1 MHKKIHVK
9 TKNKICA
16 AVLVFV
22 LAGSLTAGACA
33 VPNVYAKTEAEK
45 KRDAYKKK
53 LREKNSDIANIK
65 DSQSDVKD
73 SISVAAAKMKT
84 LLSKQEQ
91 LKSDIKDKQNEVE
104 QANKKLEEAKE
115 EEQKQYD
122 AMKLRIQYLY
132 ENSTDNSIWS
142 AILESN
148 GLSDMLNRIEY
159 ATDLY
164 KSDRELMTSY
174 QNAVKKVEDWTMQLA
189 DEMDSLLAL
198 QDKYQTQ
205 QGELKTLM
213 AKLEKQKDAYAQQLA
228 EAQKQAQD
236 YKKTISKQEAIIRAQ
251 EAAAARANANTYDGG
266 GTGAGARNRTD
277 GIGQQGFL
285 HLGHIA
291 VLVHHA
297 GPGGGAHQ
305 GPDGVEHVDHA
316 EGEDQGDGGEPAQL
330 HKAGEVELEQG
341 LGGHVSNRGHPA
353 GGGQGGEGGA
363 AQYGDVPDPVDH
375 GGDEHAQQHGG
386 AHALAGQDDDG
397 EQAHE
402 GGDHGE
408 HHLPVARLA
417 HAVLNDGGG
426 QGAEEVPHHVERRGE
441 AVALGIDAH
450 VGAQTDVHQHQAD
463 GGGDAVPH
471 AQRDRLNDLV
481 PDVQHGQDDEHD
493 ALDKDDAQGG
503 LKGLQIAHAGQGHK
517 VGHHHGKEAVQAHA
531 GGHGEGLVGQEG
543 HTEHAHGGREAGGHE
558 HGVPKLLPVGAET
571 GEQVGVQRDDVG
583 HGHKGGQTG
592 QDLGADVCAVL
603 LQVKQL
609 LHWDLLRFY

>member
-1 MHKKIHVK
+1 MHKKIHVE

-53 LREKNSDIANIK
+53 LKAKNSDIANIK

-73 SISVAAAKMKT
+73 SITAAAARMKT

-115 EEQKQYD
+115 EEQNQYD

-213 AKLEKQKDAYAQQLA
+213 AKLEQQKDAYAQQLA

-266 GTGAGARNRTD
+266 GTGASGGIASDSYLKDPDCNPSQTTDVSGADIVAFAQQFVGNPYVWGGNSLTNGVD
-277 GIGQQGFL
+277 CSGFVHQVYAHFGISTPRYSQAFKSVGQPVSYQN
-285 HLGHIA
+285 IQ
-291 VLVHHA
+291 A
-297 GPGGGAHQ
+297 GDVVVYP
-305 GPDGVEHVDHA
+305 
-316 EGEDQGDGGEPAQL
+316 
-330 HKAGEVELEQG
+330 
-341 LGGHVSNRGHPA
+341 GHVAIYIGNGNIVEAQSTRA
-353 GGGQGGEGGA
+353 GITNSR
-363 AQYGDVPDPVDH
+363 PVNCH
-375 GGDEHAQQHGG
+375 TITAIR
-386 AHALAGQDDDG
+386 
-397 EQAHE
+397 
-402 GGDHGE
+402 
-408 HHLPVARLA
+408 RL
-417 HAVLNDGGG
+417 V
-426 QGAEEVPHHVERRGE
+426 
-441 AVALGIDAH
+441 
-450 VGAQTDVHQHQAD
+450 
-463 GGGDAVPH
+463 
-471 AQRDRLNDLV
+471 
-481 PDVQHGQDDEHD
+481 
-493 ALDKDDAQGG
+493 
-503 LKGLQIAHAGQGHK
+503 
-517 VGHHHGKEAVQAHA
+517 
-531 GGHGEGLVGQEG
+531 
-543 HTEHAHGGREAGGHE
+543 
-558 HGVPKLLPVGAET
+558 
-571 GEQVGVQRDDVG
+571 
-583 HGHKGGQTG
+583 
-592 QDLGADVCAVL
+592 
-603 LQVKQL
+603 
-609 LHWDLLRFY
+609 

>member
-53 LREKNSDIANIK
+53 LKAKNSDIANIK

-73 SISVAAAKMKT
+73 SITAAAARMKT

-115 EEQKQYD
+115 EEQNQYD

-213 AKLEKQKDAYAQQLA
+213 AKLEQQKDAYAQQLA

-266 GTGAGARNRTD
+266 GTGASGGIASDSYLKDPDCNPSQTTDVSGADIVAYAQQFVGNPYVWGGNSLTNGVD
-277 GIGQQGFL
+277 CSGFVHQVYAHFGISTPRYSQAFKSVGQPVSYQN
-285 HLGHIA
+285 IQ
-291 VLVHHA
+291 A
-297 GPGGGAHQ
+297 GDVVVYP
-305 GPDGVEHVDHA
+305 
-316 EGEDQGDGGEPAQL
+316 
-330 HKAGEVELEQG
+330 
-341 LGGHVSNRGHPA
+341 GHVAIYIGNGNIVEAQSTRA
-353 GGGQGGEGGA
+353 GITNSR
-363 AQYGDVPDPVDH
+363 PVNCH
-375 GGDEHAQQHGG
+375 TITAIR
-386 AHALAGQDDDG
+386 
-397 EQAHE
+397 
-402 GGDHGE
+402 
-408 HHLPVARLA
+408 RL
-417 HAVLNDGGG
+417 V
-426 QGAEEVPHHVERRGE
+426 
-441 AVALGIDAH
+441 
-450 VGAQTDVHQHQAD
+450 
-463 GGGDAVPH
+463 
-471 AQRDRLNDLV
+471 
-481 PDVQHGQDDEHD
+481 
-493 ALDKDDAQGG
+493 
-503 LKGLQIAHAGQGHK
+503 
-517 VGHHHGKEAVQAHA
+517 
-531 GGHGEGLVGQEG
+531 
-543 HTEHAHGGREAGGHE
+543 
-558 HGVPKLLPVGAET
+558 
-571 GEQVGVQRDDVG
+571 
-583 HGHKGGQTG
+583 
-592 QDLGADVCAVL
+592 
-603 LQVKQL
+603 
-609 LHWDLLRFY
+609 

>member
-53 LREKNSDIANIK
+53 LREKNGDIANIK

-266 GTGAGARNRTD
+266 GTGASGGIASDSYLKDPDCNPSQTTDVSGADIVAFAQQFVGHPYVWGGNSLTNGVD
-277 GIGQQGFL
+277 CSGFVHQVYAHFGISTPRYSQAFKSVGQPVSYQN
-285 HLGHIA
+285 IQ
-291 VLVHHA
+291 A
-297 GPGGGAHQ
+297 GDVVVYP
-305 GPDGVEHVDHA
+305 
-316 EGEDQGDGGEPAQL
+316 
-330 HKAGEVELEQG
+330 
-341 LGGHVSNRGHPA
+341 GHVAIYIGNGNIVEAQSTRA
-353 GGGQGGEGGA
+353 GITNSR
-363 AQYGDVPDPVDH
+363 PVNCH
-375 GGDEHAQQHGG
+375 TITAIR
-386 AHALAGQDDDG
+386 
-397 EQAHE
+397 
-402 GGDHGE
+402 
-408 HHLPVARLA
+408 RL
-417 HAVLNDGGG
+417 V
-426 QGAEEVPHHVERRGE
+426 
-441 AVALGIDAH
+441 
-450 VGAQTDVHQHQAD
+450 
-463 GGGDAVPH
+463 
-471 AQRDRLNDLV
+471 
-481 PDVQHGQDDEHD
+481 
-493 ALDKDDAQGG
+493 
-503 LKGLQIAHAGQGHK
+503 
-517 VGHHHGKEAVQAHA
+517 
-531 GGHGEGLVGQEG
+531 
-543 HTEHAHGGREAGGHE
+543 
-558 HGVPKLLPVGAET
+558 
-571 GEQVGVQRDDVG
+571 
-583 HGHKGGQTG
+583 
-592 QDLGADVCAVL
+592 
-603 LQVKQL
+603 
-609 LHWDLLRFY
+609 

>member
-53 LREKNSDIANIK
+53 LKAKNSDIANIK

-73 SISVAAAKMKT
+73 SITAAAARMKT

-104 QANKKLEEAKE
+104 QANKKLEEAKK
-115 EEQKQYD
+115 EEQNQYD

-213 AKLEKQKDAYAQQLA
+213 AKLEQQKDAYAQQLA

-266 GTGAGARNRTD
+266 GTGASGGIASDSYLKDPDCNPSQTTDVSGADIVAFAQQFVGNPYVWGGNSLTNGVD
-277 GIGQQGFL
+277 CSGFVHQVYAHFGISTPRYSQAFKSVGQPVSYQN
-285 HLGHIA
+285 IQ
-291 VLVHHA
+291 A
-297 GPGGGAHQ
+297 GDVVVYP
-305 GPDGVEHVDHA
+305 
-316 EGEDQGDGGEPAQL
+316 
-330 HKAGEVELEQG
+330 
-341 LGGHVSNRGHPA
+341 GHVAIYIGNGNIVEAQSTRA
-353 GGGQGGEGGA
+353 GITNSR
-363 AQYGDVPDPVDH
+363 PVNCH
-375 GGDEHAQQHGG
+375 TITAIR
-386 AHALAGQDDDG
+386 
-397 EQAHE
+397 
-402 GGDHGE
+402 
-408 HHLPVARLA
+408 RL
-417 HAVLNDGGG
+417 V
-426 QGAEEVPHHVERRGE
+426 
-441 AVALGIDAH
+441 
-450 VGAQTDVHQHQAD
+450 
-463 GGGDAVPH
+463 
-471 AQRDRLNDLV
+471 
-481 PDVQHGQDDEHD
+481 
-493 ALDKDDAQGG
+493 
-503 LKGLQIAHAGQGHK
+503 
-517 VGHHHGKEAVQAHA
+517 
-531 GGHGEGLVGQEG
+531 
-543 HTEHAHGGREAGGHE
+543 
-558 HGVPKLLPVGAET
+558 
-571 GEQVGVQRDDVG
+571 
-583 HGHKGGQTG
+583 
-592 QDLGADVCAVL
+592 
-603 LQVKQL
+603 
-609 LHWDLLRFY
+609 

>member
-53 LREKNSDIANIK
+53 LKAKNSDIANIK

-73 SISVAAAKMKT
+73 SITAAAARMKT

-115 EEQKQYD
+115 EEQNQYD

-213 AKLEKQKDAYAQQLA
+213 AKLEQQKDAYAQQLA

-266 GTGAGARNRTD
+266 GTGASGGIASDSYLKDPDCNPSHTTDVSGADIVAFAQQFVGNPYVWGGNSLTNGVD
-277 GIGQQGFL
+277 CSGFVHQVYAHFGISTPRYSQAFKSVGQPVSYQN
-285 HLGHIA
+285 IQ
-291 VLVHHA
+291 A
-297 GPGGGAHQ
+297 GDVVVYP
-305 GPDGVEHVDHA
+305 
-316 EGEDQGDGGEPAQL
+316 
-330 HKAGEVELEQG
+330 
-341 LGGHVSNRGHPA
+341 GHVAIYIGNGNIVEAQSTRA
-353 GGGQGGEGGA
+353 GITNSR
-363 AQYGDVPDPVDH
+363 PVNCH
-375 GGDEHAQQHGG
+375 TITAIR
-386 AHALAGQDDDG
+386 
-397 EQAHE
+397 
-402 GGDHGE
+402 
-408 HHLPVARLA
+408 RL
-417 HAVLNDGGG
+417 V
-426 QGAEEVPHHVERRGE
+426 
-441 AVALGIDAH
+441 
-450 VGAQTDVHQHQAD
+450 
-463 GGGDAVPH
+463 
-471 AQRDRLNDLV
+471 
-481 PDVQHGQDDEHD
+481 
-493 ALDKDDAQGG
+493 
-503 LKGLQIAHAGQGHK
+503 
-517 VGHHHGKEAVQAHA
+517 
-531 GGHGEGLVGQEG
+531 
-543 HTEHAHGGREAGGHE
+543 
-558 HGVPKLLPVGAET
+558 
-571 GEQVGVQRDDVG
+571 
-583 HGHKGGQTG
+583 
-592 QDLGADVCAVL
+592 
-603 LQVKQL
+603 
-609 LHWDLLRFY
+609 

>member
-53 LREKNSDIANIK
+53 LKAKNSDIANIK

-73 SISVAAAKMKT
+73 SITAAAAKMKT

-115 EEQKQYD
+115 EEQNQYD

-236 YKKTISKQEAIIRAQ
+236 YKKTISKQEEIIRAQ

-266 GTGAGARNRTD
+266 GTGASGGIASDSYLKDPDCNPSQTTDVSGADIVAFAQQFVGNPYVWGGNSLTNGVD
-277 GIGQQGFL
+277 CSGFVHLVYAHFGIGTPRYSQAFKSVGQPVSYQN
-285 HLGHIA
+285 IQ
-291 VLVHHA
+291 A
-297 GPGGGAHQ
+297 GDVVVYP
-305 GPDGVEHVDHA
+305 
-316 EGEDQGDGGEPAQL
+316 
-330 HKAGEVELEQG
+330 
-341 LGGHVSNRGHPA
+341 GHVAIYIGNGNIVEAQSTRA
-353 GGGQGGEGGA
+353 GITNSR
-363 AQYGDVPDPVDH
+363 PVNCH
-375 GGDEHAQQHGG
+375 TITAIR
-386 AHALAGQDDDG
+386 
-397 EQAHE
+397 
-402 GGDHGE
+402 
-408 HHLPVARLA
+408 RL
-417 HAVLNDGGG
+417 V
-426 QGAEEVPHHVERRGE
+426 
-441 AVALGIDAH
+441 
-450 VGAQTDVHQHQAD
+450 
-463 GGGDAVPH
+463 
-471 AQRDRLNDLV
+471 
-481 PDVQHGQDDEHD
+481 
-493 ALDKDDAQGG
+493 
-503 LKGLQIAHAGQGHK
+503 
-517 VGHHHGKEAVQAHA
+517 
-531 GGHGEGLVGQEG
+531 
-543 HTEHAHGGREAGGHE
+543 
-558 HGVPKLLPVGAET
+558 
-571 GEQVGVQRDDVG
+571 
-583 HGHKGGQTG
+583 
-592 QDLGADVCAVL
+592 
-603 LQVKQL
+603 
-609 LHWDLLRFY
+609 

>member
-53 LREKNSDIANIK
+53 LKAKNSDIANIK

-73 SISVAAAKMKT
+73 SITAAAARMKT

-91 LKSDIKDKQNEVE
+91 LKSDIKDKQNQVE

-115 EEQKQYD
+115 EEQNQYD

-213 AKLEKQKDAYAQQLA
+213 AKLEQQKDAYAQQLA

-266 GTGAGARNRTD
+266 GTGASGGIASDSYLKDPDCNPSQTTDVSGADIVAFAQQFVGNPYVWGGNSLTNGVD
-277 GIGQQGFL
+277 CSGFVHQVYAHFGISTPRYSQAFKSVGQPVSYQN
-285 HLGHIA
+285 IQ
-291 VLVHHA
+291 A
-297 GPGGGAHQ
+297 GDVVVYP
-305 GPDGVEHVDHA
+305 
-316 EGEDQGDGGEPAQL
+316 
-330 HKAGEVELEQG
+330 
-341 LGGHVSNRGHPA
+341 GHVAIYIGNGNIVEAQSTRA
-353 GGGQGGEGGA
+353 GITNSR
-363 AQYGDVPDPVDH
+363 PVNCH
-375 GGDEHAQQHGG
+375 TITAIR
-386 AHALAGQDDDG
+386 
-397 EQAHE
+397 
-402 GGDHGE
+402 
-408 HHLPVARLA
+408 RL
-417 HAVLNDGGG
+417 V
-426 QGAEEVPHHVERRGE
+426 
-441 AVALGIDAH
+441 
-450 VGAQTDVHQHQAD
+450 
-463 GGGDAVPH
+463 
-471 AQRDRLNDLV
+471 
-481 PDVQHGQDDEHD
+481 
-493 ALDKDDAQGG
+493 
-503 LKGLQIAHAGQGHK
+503 
-517 VGHHHGKEAVQAHA
+517 
-531 GGHGEGLVGQEG
+531 
-543 HTEHAHGGREAGGHE
+543 
-558 HGVPKLLPVGAET
+558 
-571 GEQVGVQRDDVG
+571 
-583 HGHKGGQTG
+583 
-592 QDLGADVCAVL
+592 
-603 LQVKQL
+603 
-609 LHWDLLRFY
+609 

>member
-22 LAGSLTAGACA
+22 LAGSLTVGACA

-53 LREKNSDIANIK
+53 LKAKNSDIANIK

-73 SISVAAAKMKT
+73 SITAAAARMKT

-115 EEQKQYD
+115 EEQNQYD

-213 AKLEKQKDAYAQQLA
+213 AKLEQQKDAYAQQLA

-266 GTGAGARNRTD
+266 GTGASGGIASDSYLKDPDCNPSQTTDVSGADIVAFAQQFVGNPYVWGGNSLTNGVD
-277 GIGQQGFL
+277 CSGFVHQVYAHFGISTPRYSQAFKSVGQPVSYQN
-285 HLGHIA
+285 IQ
-291 VLVHHA
+291 A
-297 GPGGGAHQ
+297 GDVVVYP
-305 GPDGVEHVDHA
+305 
-316 EGEDQGDGGEPAQL
+316 
-330 HKAGEVELEQG
+330 
-341 LGGHVSNRGHPA
+341 GHVAIYIGNGNIVEAQSTRA
-353 GGGQGGEGGA
+353 GITNSR
-363 AQYGDVPDPVDH
+363 PVNCH
-375 GGDEHAQQHGG
+375 TITAIR
-386 AHALAGQDDDG
+386 
-397 EQAHE
+397 
-402 GGDHGE
+402 
-408 HHLPVARLA
+408 RL
-417 HAVLNDGGG
+417 V
-426 QGAEEVPHHVERRGE
+426 
-441 AVALGIDAH
+441 
-450 VGAQTDVHQHQAD
+450 
-463 GGGDAVPH
+463 
-471 AQRDRLNDLV
+471 
-481 PDVQHGQDDEHD
+481 
-493 ALDKDDAQGG
+493 
-503 LKGLQIAHAGQGHK
+503 
-517 VGHHHGKEAVQAHA
+517 
-531 GGHGEGLVGQEG
+531 
-543 HTEHAHGGREAGGHE
+543 
-558 HGVPKLLPVGAET
+558 
-571 GEQVGVQRDDVG
+571 
-583 HGHKGGQTG
+583 
-592 QDLGADVCAVL
+592 
-603 LQVKQL
+603 
-609 LHWDLLRFY
+609 

>member
-53 LREKNSDIANIK
+53 LKAKNSDIANIK

-73 SISVAAAKMKT
+73 SITAAAAKMKT

-115 EEQKQYD
+115 EEQNQYD

-174 QNAVKKVEDWTMQLA
+174 QKAVKKVEDWTMQLA

-266 GTGAGARNRTD
+266 GTGASGGIASDSYLKDPDCNPSQTTDVSGADIVAFAQQFVGNPYVWGGNSLTNGVD
-277 GIGQQGFL
+277 CSGFVHQVYAHFGISTPRYSQAFKSVGQPVSYQN
-285 HLGHIA
+285 IQ
-291 VLVHHA
+291 A
-297 GPGGGAHQ
+297 GDVVVYP
-305 GPDGVEHVDHA
+305 
-316 EGEDQGDGGEPAQL
+316 
-330 HKAGEVELEQG
+330 
-341 LGGHVSNRGHPA
+341 GHVAIYIGNGNIVEAQSTRA
-353 GGGQGGEGGA
+353 GITNSR
-363 AQYGDVPDPVDH
+363 PVNCH
-375 GGDEHAQQHGG
+375 TITAIR
-386 AHALAGQDDDG
+386 
-397 EQAHE
+397 
-402 GGDHGE
+402 
-408 HHLPVARLA
+408 RL
-417 HAVLNDGGG
+417 V
-426 QGAEEVPHHVERRGE
+426 
-441 AVALGIDAH
+441 
-450 VGAQTDVHQHQAD
+450 
-463 GGGDAVPH
+463 
-471 AQRDRLNDLV
+471 
-481 PDVQHGQDDEHD
+481 
-493 ALDKDDAQGG
+493 
-503 LKGLQIAHAGQGHK
+503 
-517 VGHHHGKEAVQAHA
+517 
-531 GGHGEGLVGQEG
+531 
-543 HTEHAHGGREAGGHE
+543 
-558 HGVPKLLPVGAET
+558 
-571 GEQVGVQRDDVG
+571 
-583 HGHKGGQTG
+583 
-592 QDLGADVCAVL
+592 
-603 LQVKQL
+603 
-609 LHWDLLRFY
+609 

>member
-16 AVLVFV
+16 ALLVFV

-53 LREKNSDIANIK
+53 LKAKNSDIANIK

-115 EEQKQYD
+115 EEQNQYD

-213 AKLEKQKDAYAQQLA
+213 AKLEQQKDAYAQQLA

-266 GTGAGARNRTD
+266 GTGASGGIASDSYLKDPDCNPSQTTDVSGADIVAFAQQFVGHPYVWGGNSLTNGVD
-277 GIGQQGFL
+277 CSGFVHQVYAHFGISTPRYSQAFKSVGQPVSYQN
-285 HLGHIA
+285 IQ
-291 VLVHHA
+291 A
-297 GPGGGAHQ
+297 GDVVVYP
-305 GPDGVEHVDHA
+305 
-316 EGEDQGDGGEPAQL
+316 
-330 HKAGEVELEQG
+330 
-341 LGGHVSNRGHPA
+341 GHVAIYIGNGNIVEAQSTRA
-353 GGGQGGEGGA
+353 GITNSR
-363 AQYGDVPDPVDH
+363 PVNCH
-375 GGDEHAQQHGG
+375 TITAIR
-386 AHALAGQDDDG
+386 
-397 EQAHE
+397 
-402 GGDHGE
+402 
-408 HHLPVARLA
+408 RL
-417 HAVLNDGGG
+417 V
-426 QGAEEVPHHVERRGE
+426 
-441 AVALGIDAH
+441 
-450 VGAQTDVHQHQAD
+450 
-463 GGGDAVPH
+463 
-471 AQRDRLNDLV
+471 
-481 PDVQHGQDDEHD
+481 
-493 ALDKDDAQGG
+493 
-503 LKGLQIAHAGQGHK
+503 
-517 VGHHHGKEAVQAHA
+517 
-531 GGHGEGLVGQEG
+531 
-543 HTEHAHGGREAGGHE
+543 
-558 HGVPKLLPVGAET
+558 
-571 GEQVGVQRDDVG
+571 
-583 HGHKGGQTG
+583 
-592 QDLGADVCAVL
+592 
-603 LQVKQL
+603 
-609 LHWDLLRFY
+609 

>member
-9 TKNKICA
+9 TKNRICA

-53 LREKNSDIANIK
+53 LKAKNSDIANIK

-73 SISVAAAKMKT
+73 SITAAAARMKT

-115 EEQKQYD
+115 EEQNQYD

-213 AKLEKQKDAYAQQLA
+213 AKLEQQKDAYAQQLA

-266 GTGAGARNRTD
+266 GTGASGGIASDSYLKDPDCNPSQTTDVSGADIVAFAQQFVGNPYVWGGNSLTTGVD
-277 GIGQQGFL
+277 CSGFVHQVYAHFGISTPRYSQAFKSVGQPVSYQN
-285 HLGHIA
+285 IQ
-291 VLVHHA
+291 A
-297 GPGGGAHQ
+297 GDVVVYP
-305 GPDGVEHVDHA
+305 
-316 EGEDQGDGGEPAQL
+316 
-330 HKAGEVELEQG
+330 
-341 LGGHVSNRGHPA
+341 GHVAIYIGNGNIVEAQSTRA
-353 GGGQGGEGGA
+353 GITNSR
-363 AQYGDVPDPVDH
+363 PVNCH
-375 GGDEHAQQHGG
+375 TITAIR
-386 AHALAGQDDDG
+386 
-397 EQAHE
+397 
-402 GGDHGE
+402 
-408 HHLPVARLA
+408 RL
-417 HAVLNDGGG
+417 V
-426 QGAEEVPHHVERRGE
+426 
-441 AVALGIDAH
+441 
-450 VGAQTDVHQHQAD
+450 
-463 GGGDAVPH
+463 
-471 AQRDRLNDLV
+471 
-481 PDVQHGQDDEHD
+481 
-493 ALDKDDAQGG
+493 
-503 LKGLQIAHAGQGHK
+503 
-517 VGHHHGKEAVQAHA
+517 
-531 GGHGEGLVGQEG
+531 
-543 HTEHAHGGREAGGHE
+543 
-558 HGVPKLLPVGAET
+558 
-571 GEQVGVQRDDVG
+571 
-583 HGHKGGQTG
+583 
-592 QDLGADVCAVL
+592 
-603 LQVKQL
+603 
-609 LHWDLLRFY
+609 

>member
-53 LREKNSDIANIK
+53 LKAKNSDIANIK

-73 SISVAAAKMKT
+73 SITAAAAKMKT

-115 EEQKQYD
+115 EEQNQYD

-213 AKLEKQKDAYAQQLA
+213 AKLEQQKDAYAQQLA

-266 GTGAGARNRTD
+266 GTGASGGIASDSYLKDPDCNPSQTTDVSGADIVAFAQQFVGNPYVWGGNSLTNGVD
-277 GIGQQGFL
+277 CSGFVHQVYAHFGISTHGIPRHLRVWDSRCLIRISRREMSWYIRDMWQFTLETEISWRRSQQ
-285 HLGHIA
+285 
-291 VLVHHA
+291 
-297 GPGGGAHQ
+297 
-305 GPDGVEHVDHA
+305 
-316 EGEDQGDGGEPAQL
+316 EPALQT
-330 HKAGEVELEQG
+330 
-341 LGGHVSNRGHPA
+341 
-353 GGGQGGEGGA
+353 
-363 AQYGDVPDPVDH
+363 
-375 GGDEHAQQHGG
+375 
-386 AHALAGQDDDG
+386 
-397 EQAHE
+397 
-402 GGDHGE
+402 
-408 HHLPVARLA
+408 
-417 HAVLNDGGG
+417 AV
-426 QGAEEVPHHVERRGE
+426 R
-441 AVALGIDAH
+441 
-450 VGAQTDVHQHQAD
+450 
-463 GGGDAVPH
+463 
-471 AQRDRLNDLV
+471 
-481 PDVQHGQDDEHD
+481 
-493 ALDKDDAQGG
+493 
-503 LKGLQIAHAGQGHK
+503 
-517 VGHHHGKEAVQAHA
+517 
-531 GGHGEGLVGQEG
+531 
-543 HTEHAHGGREAGGHE
+543 
-558 HGVPKLLPVGAET
+558 
-571 GEQVGVQRDDVG
+571 
-583 HGHKGGQTG
+583 
-592 QDLGADVCAVL
+592 
-603 LQVKQL
+603 
-609 LHWDLLRFY
+609 

>member
-53 LREKNSDIANIK
+53 LKAKNSDIANIK

-73 SISVAAAKMKT
+73 SITAAAARMKT

-115 EEQKQYD
+115 EEQNQYD

-213 AKLEKQKDAYAQQLA
+213 AKLEQQKDAYAQQLA

-236 YKKTISKQEAIIRAQ
+236 YKKTISKQEAIIGAQ

-266 GTGAGARNRTD
+266 GTGASGGIASDSYLKDPDCNPSQTTDVSGADIVAFAQQFVGNPYVWGGNSLTNGVD
-277 GIGQQGFL
+277 CSGFVHQVYAHFGISTPRYSQAFKSVGQPVSYQN
-285 HLGHIA
+285 IQ
-291 VLVHHA
+291 A
-297 GPGGGAHQ
+297 GDVVVYP
-305 GPDGVEHVDHA
+305 
-316 EGEDQGDGGEPAQL
+316 
-330 HKAGEVELEQG
+330 
-341 LGGHVSNRGHPA
+341 GHVAIYIGNGNIVEAQSTRA
-353 GGGQGGEGGA
+353 GITNSR
-363 AQYGDVPDPVDH
+363 PVNCH
-375 GGDEHAQQHGG
+375 TITAIR
-386 AHALAGQDDDG
+386 
-397 EQAHE
+397 
-402 GGDHGE
+402 
-408 HHLPVARLA
+408 RL
-417 HAVLNDGGG
+417 V
-426 QGAEEVPHHVERRGE
+426 
-441 AVALGIDAH
+441 
-450 VGAQTDVHQHQAD
+450 
-463 GGGDAVPH
+463 
-471 AQRDRLNDLV
+471 
-481 PDVQHGQDDEHD
+481 
-493 ALDKDDAQGG
+493 
-503 LKGLQIAHAGQGHK
+503 
-517 VGHHHGKEAVQAHA
+517 
-531 GGHGEGLVGQEG
+531 
-543 HTEHAHGGREAGGHE
+543 
-558 HGVPKLLPVGAET
+558 
-571 GEQVGVQRDDVG
+571 
-583 HGHKGGQTG
+583 
-592 QDLGADVCAVL
+592 
-603 LQVKQL
+603 
-609 LHWDLLRFY
+609 

>member
-53 LREKNSDIANIK
+53 LKAKNSDIANIK

-73 SISVAAAKMKT
+73 SITVAAAKMKT

-115 EEQKQYD
+115 EEQNQYD

-266 GTGAGARNRTD
+266 GTGASGGIASDSYLKDPDCNPSQTTDVSGADIVAFAQQFVGNPYVWGGNSLTNGVD
-277 GIGQQGFL
+277 CSGFVHQVYAHFGISTPRYSQAFKSVGQPVSYQN
-285 HLGHIA
+285 IQ
-291 VLVHHA
+291 A
-297 GPGGGAHQ
+297 GDVVVYP
-305 GPDGVEHVDHA
+305 
-316 EGEDQGDGGEPAQL
+316 
-330 HKAGEVELEQG
+330 
-341 LGGHVSNRGHPA
+341 GHVAIYIGNGNIVEAQSTRA
-353 GGGQGGEGGA
+353 GITNSR
-363 AQYGDVPDPVDH
+363 PVNCH
-375 GGDEHAQQHGG
+375 TITAIR
-386 AHALAGQDDDG
+386 
-397 EQAHE
+397 
-402 GGDHGE
+402 
-408 HHLPVARLA
+408 RL
-417 HAVLNDGGG
+417 V
-426 QGAEEVPHHVERRGE
+426 
-441 AVALGIDAH
+441 
-450 VGAQTDVHQHQAD
+450 
-463 GGGDAVPH
+463 
-471 AQRDRLNDLV
+471 
-481 PDVQHGQDDEHD
+481 
-493 ALDKDDAQGG
+493 
-503 LKGLQIAHAGQGHK
+503 
-517 VGHHHGKEAVQAHA
+517 
-531 GGHGEGLVGQEG
+531 
-543 HTEHAHGGREAGGHE
+543 
-558 HGVPKLLPVGAET
+558 
-571 GEQVGVQRDDVG
+571 
-583 HGHKGGQTG
+583 
-592 QDLGADVCAVL
+592 
-603 LQVKQL
+603 
-609 LHWDLLRFY
+609 

>member
-53 LREKNSDIANIK
+53 LKAKNSDIANIK

-73 SISVAAAKMKT
+73 SITAAAAKMKT

-115 EEQKQYD
+115 EEQNQYD

-213 AKLEKQKDAYAQQLA
+213 AKLEQQKDAYAQQLA

-236 YKKTISKQEAIIRAQ
+236 YKKTISNQEAIIRAQ

-266 GTGAGARNRTD
+266 GTGASGGIASDSYLKDPDCNPSQTTDVSGADIVAFAQQFVGNPYVWGGNSLTNGVD
-277 GIGQQGFL
+277 CSGFVHQVYAHFGISTPRYSQAFKSVGQPVSYQN
-285 HLGHIA
+285 IQ
-291 VLVHHA
+291 A
-297 GPGGGAHQ
+297 GDVVVYP
-305 GPDGVEHVDHA
+305 
-316 EGEDQGDGGEPAQL
+316 
-330 HKAGEVELEQG
+330 
-341 LGGHVSNRGHPA
+341 GHVAIYIGNGNIVEAQSTRA
-353 GGGQGGEGGA
+353 GITNSR
-363 AQYGDVPDPVDH
+363 PVNCH
-375 GGDEHAQQHGG
+375 TITAIR
-386 AHALAGQDDDG
+386 
-397 EQAHE
+397 
-402 GGDHGE
+402 
-408 HHLPVARLA
+408 RL
-417 HAVLNDGGG
+417 V
-426 QGAEEVPHHVERRGE
+426 
-441 AVALGIDAH
+441 
-450 VGAQTDVHQHQAD
+450 
-463 GGGDAVPH
+463 
-471 AQRDRLNDLV
+471 
-481 PDVQHGQDDEHD
+481 
-493 ALDKDDAQGG
+493 
-503 LKGLQIAHAGQGHK
+503 
-517 VGHHHGKEAVQAHA
+517 
-531 GGHGEGLVGQEG
+531 
-543 HTEHAHGGREAGGHE
+543 
-558 HGVPKLLPVGAET
+558 
-571 GEQVGVQRDDVG
+571 
-583 HGHKGGQTG
+583 
-592 QDLGADVCAVL
+592 
-603 LQVKQL
+603 
-609 LHWDLLRFY
+609 

>member
-53 LREKNSDIANIK
+53 LKAKNSDIANIK

-73 SISVAAAKMKT
+73 SITVAAARMKT

-115 EEQKQYD
+115 EEQNQYD

-213 AKLEKQKDAYAQQLA
+213 AKLEQQKDAYAQQLA

-266 GTGAGARNRTD
+266 GTGASGGIASDSYLKDPDCNPSQTTDVSGADIVAFAQQFVGNPYVWGGNSLTNGVD
-277 GIGQQGFL
+277 CSGFVHQVYAHFGISTPRYSQAFKSVGQPVSYQN
-285 HLGHIA
+285 IQ
-291 VLVHHA
+291 A
-297 GPGGGAHQ
+297 GDVVVYP
-305 GPDGVEHVDHA
+305 
-316 EGEDQGDGGEPAQL
+316 
-330 HKAGEVELEQG
+330 
-341 LGGHVSNRGHPA
+341 GHVAIYIGNGNIVEAQSTRA
-353 GGGQGGEGGA
+353 GITNSR
-363 AQYGDVPDPVDH
+363 PVNCH
-375 GGDEHAQQHGG
+375 TITAIR
-386 AHALAGQDDDG
+386 
-397 EQAHE
+397 
-402 GGDHGE
+402 
-408 HHLPVARLA
+408 RL
-417 HAVLNDGGG
+417 V
-426 QGAEEVPHHVERRGE
+426 
-441 AVALGIDAH
+441 
-450 VGAQTDVHQHQAD
+450 
-463 GGGDAVPH
+463 
-471 AQRDRLNDLV
+471 
-481 PDVQHGQDDEHD
+481 
-493 ALDKDDAQGG
+493 
-503 LKGLQIAHAGQGHK
+503 
-517 VGHHHGKEAVQAHA
+517 
-531 GGHGEGLVGQEG
+531 
-543 HTEHAHGGREAGGHE
+543 
-558 HGVPKLLPVGAET
+558 
-571 GEQVGVQRDDVG
+571 
-583 HGHKGGQTG
+583 
-592 QDLGADVCAVL
+592 
-603 LQVKQL
+603 
-609 LHWDLLRFY
+609 

>member
-1 MHKKIHVK
+1 M
-9 TKNKICA
+9 
-16 AVLVFV
+16 FV

-53 LREKNSDIANIK
+53 LKAKNSDIANIK

-73 SISVAAAKMKT
+73 SITAAAARMKT

-115 EEQKQYD
+115 EEQNQYD

-266 GTGAGARNRTD
+266 GTGASGGIASDSYLKDPDCNPSQTTDVSGADIVAFAQQFVGNPYVWGGNSLTNGVD
-277 GIGQQGFL
+277 CSGFVHQVYAHFGISTPRYSQAFKSVGQPVSYQN
-285 HLGHIA
+285 IQ
-291 VLVHHA
+291 A
-297 GPGGGAHQ
+297 GDVVVYP
-305 GPDGVEHVDHA
+305 
-316 EGEDQGDGGEPAQL
+316 
-330 HKAGEVELEQG
+330 
-341 LGGHVSNRGHPA
+341 GHVAIYIGNGNIVEAQSTRA
-353 GGGQGGEGGA
+353 GITNSR
-363 AQYGDVPDPVDH
+363 PVNCH
-375 GGDEHAQQHGG
+375 TITAIR
-386 AHALAGQDDDG
+386 
-397 EQAHE
+397 
-402 GGDHGE
+402 
-408 HHLPVARLA
+408 RL
-417 HAVLNDGGG
+417 V
-426 QGAEEVPHHVERRGE
+426 
-441 AVALGIDAH
+441 
-450 VGAQTDVHQHQAD
+450 
-463 GGGDAVPH
+463 
-471 AQRDRLNDLV
+471 
-481 PDVQHGQDDEHD
+481 
-493 ALDKDDAQGG
+493 
-503 LKGLQIAHAGQGHK
+503 
-517 VGHHHGKEAVQAHA
+517 
-531 GGHGEGLVGQEG
+531 
-543 HTEHAHGGREAGGHE
+543 
-558 HGVPKLLPVGAET
+558 
-571 GEQVGVQRDDVG
+571 
-583 HGHKGGQTG
+583 
-592 QDLGADVCAVL
+592 
-603 LQVKQL
+603 
-609 LHWDLLRFY
+609 

>member
-53 LREKNSDIANIK
+53 LKAKNSDIANIK

-73 SISVAAAKMKT
+73 SITAAAAKMKT

-115 EEQKQYD
+115 EEQNQYD

-213 AKLEKQKDAYAQQLA
+213 AKLEQQKDAYAQQLA

-266 GTGAGARNRTD
+266 GTGASGGIASDSYLKDPDCNPSQTTDVSGADIVAYAQQFVGNPYVWGGNSLTNGVD
-277 GIGQQGFL
+277 CSGFVHLVYAHFGISTPRYSQAFKSVGQPVSYQN
-285 HLGHIA
+285 IQ
-291 VLVHHA
+291 A
-297 GPGGGAHQ
+297 GDVVVYP
-305 GPDGVEHVDHA
+305 
-316 EGEDQGDGGEPAQL
+316 
-330 HKAGEVELEQG
+330 
-341 LGGHVSNRGHPA
+341 GHVAIYIGNGNIVEAQSTRA
-353 GGGQGGEGGA
+353 GITNSR
-363 AQYGDVPDPVDH
+363 PVNCH
-375 GGDEHAQQHGG
+375 TITAIR
-386 AHALAGQDDDG
+386 
-397 EQAHE
+397 
-402 GGDHGE
+402 
-408 HHLPVARLA
+408 RL
-417 HAVLNDGGG
+417 V
-426 QGAEEVPHHVERRGE
+426 
-441 AVALGIDAH
+441 
-450 VGAQTDVHQHQAD
+450 
-463 GGGDAVPH
+463 
-471 AQRDRLNDLV
+471 
-481 PDVQHGQDDEHD
+481 
-493 ALDKDDAQGG
+493 
-503 LKGLQIAHAGQGHK
+503 
-517 VGHHHGKEAVQAHA
+517 
-531 GGHGEGLVGQEG
+531 
-543 HTEHAHGGREAGGHE
+543 
-558 HGVPKLLPVGAET
+558 
-571 GEQVGVQRDDVG
+571 
-583 HGHKGGQTG
+583 
-592 QDLGADVCAVL
+592 
-603 LQVKQL
+603 
-609 LHWDLLRFY
+609 

>member
-53 LREKNSDIANIK
+53 LKAKNSDIANIK

-73 SISVAAAKMKT
+73 SITAAAARMKT
-84 LLSKQEQ
+84 LLSKQDQ

-115 EEQKQYD
+115 EEQNQYD

-213 AKLEKQKDAYAQQLA
+213 AKLEQQKDAYAQQLA

-266 GTGAGARNRTD
+266 GTGASGGIASDSYLKDPDCNPSQTTDVSGADIVAFAQQFVGNPYVWGGNSLTNGVD
-277 GIGQQGFL
+277 CSGFVHQVYAHFGISTPRYSQAFKSVGQPVSYQN
-285 HLGHIA
+285 IQ
-291 VLVHHA
+291 A
-297 GPGGGAHQ
+297 GDVVVYP
-305 GPDGVEHVDHA
+305 
-316 EGEDQGDGGEPAQL
+316 
-330 HKAGEVELEQG
+330 
-341 LGGHVSNRGHPA
+341 GHVAIYIGNGNIVEAQSTRA
-353 GGGQGGEGGA
+353 GITNSR
-363 AQYGDVPDPVDH
+363 PVNCH
-375 GGDEHAQQHGG
+375 TITAIR
-386 AHALAGQDDDG
+386 
-397 EQAHE
+397 
-402 GGDHGE
+402 
-408 HHLPVARLA
+408 RL
-417 HAVLNDGGG
+417 V
-426 QGAEEVPHHVERRGE
+426 
-441 AVALGIDAH
+441 
-450 VGAQTDVHQHQAD
+450 
-463 GGGDAVPH
+463 
-471 AQRDRLNDLV
+471 
-481 PDVQHGQDDEHD
+481 
-493 ALDKDDAQGG
+493 
-503 LKGLQIAHAGQGHK
+503 
-517 VGHHHGKEAVQAHA
+517 
-531 GGHGEGLVGQEG
+531 
-543 HTEHAHGGREAGGHE
+543 
-558 HGVPKLLPVGAET
+558 
-571 GEQVGVQRDDVG
+571 
-583 HGHKGGQTG
+583 
-592 QDLGADVCAVL
+592 
-603 LQVKQL
+603 
-609 LHWDLLRFY
+609 

>member
-9 TKNKICA
+9 TKNRICA

-53 LREKNSDIANIK
+53 LKAKNSDIANIK

-115 EEQKQYD
+115 EEQNQYD

-213 AKLEKQKDAYAQQLA
+213 AKLEQQKDAYAQQLA

-266 GTGAGARNRTD
+266 GTGASGGIASDSYLKDPDCNPSQTTDVSGADIVAFAQQFVGNPYVWGGNSLTNGVD
-277 GIGQQGFL
+277 CSGFVHQVYAHFGISTPRYSQAFKSVGQPVSYQN
-285 HLGHIA
+285 IQ
-291 VLVHHA
+291 A
-297 GPGGGAHQ
+297 GDVVVYP
-305 GPDGVEHVDHA
+305 
-316 EGEDQGDGGEPAQL
+316 
-330 HKAGEVELEQG
+330 
-341 LGGHVSNRGHPA
+341 GHVAIYIGNGNIVEAQSTRA
-353 GGGQGGEGGA
+353 GITNSR
-363 AQYGDVPDPVDH
+363 PVNCH
-375 GGDEHAQQHGG
+375 TITAIR
-386 AHALAGQDDDG
+386 
-397 EQAHE
+397 
-402 GGDHGE
+402 
-408 HHLPVARLA
+408 RL
-417 HAVLNDGGG
+417 V
-426 QGAEEVPHHVERRGE
+426 
-441 AVALGIDAH
+441 
-450 VGAQTDVHQHQAD
+450 
-463 GGGDAVPH
+463 
-471 AQRDRLNDLV
+471 
-481 PDVQHGQDDEHD
+481 
-493 ALDKDDAQGG
+493 
-503 LKGLQIAHAGQGHK
+503 
-517 VGHHHGKEAVQAHA
+517 
-531 GGHGEGLVGQEG
+531 
-543 HTEHAHGGREAGGHE
+543 
-558 HGVPKLLPVGAET
+558 
-571 GEQVGVQRDDVG
+571 
-583 HGHKGGQTG
+583 
-592 QDLGADVCAVL
+592 
-603 LQVKQL
+603 
-609 LHWDLLRFY
+609 

>member
-53 LREKNSDIANIK
+53 LKAKNSDIANIK

-73 SISVAAAKMKT
+73 SITAAAARMKT
-84 LLSKQEQ
+84 HPAKQEQ
-91 LKSDIKDKQNEVE
+91 LKADIKDKQNEVE

-115 EEQKQYD
+115 EEQNQYD

-213 AKLEKQKDAYAQQLA
+213 AKLEQQKDAYAQQLA

-266 GTGAGARNRTD
+266 GTGASGGIASDSYLKDPDCNPSQTTDVSGADIVAFAQQFVGNPYVWGGNSLTNGVD
-277 GIGQQGFL
+277 CSGFVHQVYAHFGISTPRYSQAFKSVGQPVSYQN
-285 HLGHIA
+285 IQ
-291 VLVHHA
+291 A
-297 GPGGGAHQ
+297 GDVVVYP
-305 GPDGVEHVDHA
+305 
-316 EGEDQGDGGEPAQL
+316 
-330 HKAGEVELEQG
+330 
-341 LGGHVSNRGHPA
+341 GHVAIYIGNGNIVEAQSTRA
-353 GGGQGGEGGA
+353 GITNSR
-363 AQYGDVPDPVDH
+363 PVNCH
-375 GGDEHAQQHGG
+375 TITAIR
-386 AHALAGQDDDG
+386 
-397 EQAHE
+397 
-402 GGDHGE
+402 
-408 HHLPVARLA
+408 RL
-417 HAVLNDGGG
+417 V
-426 QGAEEVPHHVERRGE
+426 
-441 AVALGIDAH
+441 
-450 VGAQTDVHQHQAD
+450 
-463 GGGDAVPH
+463 
-471 AQRDRLNDLV
+471 
-481 PDVQHGQDDEHD
+481 
-493 ALDKDDAQGG
+493 
-503 LKGLQIAHAGQGHK
+503 
-517 VGHHHGKEAVQAHA
+517 
-531 GGHGEGLVGQEG
+531 
-543 HTEHAHGGREAGGHE
+543 
-558 HGVPKLLPVGAET
+558 
-571 GEQVGVQRDDVG
+571 
-583 HGHKGGQTG
+583 
-592 QDLGADVCAVL
+592 
-603 LQVKQL
+603 
-609 LHWDLLRFY
+609 

>member
-53 LREKNSDIANIK
+53 LKAKNSDIANIK

-73 SISVAAAKMKT
+73 SITAAAARMKT

-115 EEQKQYD
+115 EEQNQYD

-213 AKLEKQKDAYAQQLA
+213 AKLEQQKDAYAQQLA

-266 GTGAGARNRTD
+266 GTGASGGIASDSYLKDPDCNPSQTTDVSGADIVAFAQQFVGNPYVWGGNSLTNGVD
-277 GIGQQGFL
+277 CSGFVHQVYAHFGISPPRYSQAFKSVGQPVSYQN
-285 HLGHIA
+285 IQ
-291 VLVHHA
+291 A
-297 GPGGGAHQ
+297 GDVVVYP
-305 GPDGVEHVDHA
+305 
-316 EGEDQGDGGEPAQL
+316 
-330 HKAGEVELEQG
+330 
-341 LGGHVSNRGHPA
+341 GHVAIYIGNGNIVEAQSTRA
-353 GGGQGGEGGA
+353 GITNSR
-363 AQYGDVPDPVDH
+363 PVNCH
-375 GGDEHAQQHGG
+375 TITAIR
-386 AHALAGQDDDG
+386 
-397 EQAHE
+397 
-402 GGDHGE
+402 
-408 HHLPVARLA
+408 RL
-417 HAVLNDGGG
+417 V
-426 QGAEEVPHHVERRGE
+426 
-441 AVALGIDAH
+441 
-450 VGAQTDVHQHQAD
+450 
-463 GGGDAVPH
+463 
-471 AQRDRLNDLV
+471 
-481 PDVQHGQDDEHD
+481 
-493 ALDKDDAQGG
+493 
-503 LKGLQIAHAGQGHK
+503 
-517 VGHHHGKEAVQAHA
+517 
-531 GGHGEGLVGQEG
+531 
-543 HTEHAHGGREAGGHE
+543 
-558 HGVPKLLPVGAET
+558 
-571 GEQVGVQRDDVG
+571 
-583 HGHKGGQTG
+583 
-592 QDLGADVCAVL
+592 
-603 LQVKQL
+603 
-609 LHWDLLRFY
+609 

>member
-53 LREKNSDIANIK
+53 LKAKNSDIANIK

-73 SISVAAAKMKT
+73 SITAAAARMKT

-115 EEQKQYD
+115 EEQNQYD

-213 AKLEKQKDAYAQQLA
+213 AKLEQRKDAYAQQLA

-266 GTGAGARNRTD
+266 GTGASGGIASDSYLKDPDCNPSQTTDVSGADIVAFAQQFVGHPYVWGGNSLTNGVD
-277 GIGQQGFL
+277 CSGFVHQVYAHFGISTPRYSQAFKSVGQPVSYQN
-285 HLGHIA
+285 IQ
-291 VLVHHA
+291 A
-297 GPGGGAHQ
+297 GDVVVYP
-305 GPDGVEHVDHA
+305 
-316 EGEDQGDGGEPAQL
+316 
-330 HKAGEVELEQG
+330 
-341 LGGHVSNRGHPA
+341 GHVAIYIGNGNIVEAQSTRA
-353 GGGQGGEGGA
+353 GITNSR
-363 AQYGDVPDPVDH
+363 PVNCH
-375 GGDEHAQQHGG
+375 TITAIR
-386 AHALAGQDDDG
+386 
-397 EQAHE
+397 
-402 GGDHGE
+402 
-408 HHLPVARLA
+408 RL
-417 HAVLNDGGG
+417 V
-426 QGAEEVPHHVERRGE
+426 
-441 AVALGIDAH
+441 
-450 VGAQTDVHQHQAD
+450 
-463 GGGDAVPH
+463 
-471 AQRDRLNDLV
+471 
-481 PDVQHGQDDEHD
+481 
-493 ALDKDDAQGG
+493 
-503 LKGLQIAHAGQGHK
+503 
-517 VGHHHGKEAVQAHA
+517 
-531 GGHGEGLVGQEG
+531 
-543 HTEHAHGGREAGGHE
+543 
-558 HGVPKLLPVGAET
+558 
-571 GEQVGVQRDDVG
+571 
-583 HGHKGGQTG
+583 
-592 QDLGADVCAVL
+592 
-603 LQVKQL
+603 
-609 LHWDLLRFY
+609 

>member
-91 LKSDIKDKQNEVE
+91 LKSDIKEKQNEVE

-266 GTGAGARNRTD
+266 GTGASGGIASDSYLKDPDCNPSQTTNVGGADIVAYAQQFVGNPYVWGGTD
-277 GIGQQGFL
+277 PVHGADCSGFAQHVYAQFGIGL
-285 HLGHIA
+285 
-291 VLVHHA
+291 
-297 GPGGGAHQ
+297 PRT
-305 GPDGVEHVDHA
+305 
-316 EGEDQGDGGEPAQL
+316 
-330 HKAGEVELEQG
+330 
-341 LGGHVSNRGHPA
+341 S
-353 GGGQGGEGGA
+353 A
-363 AQYGDVPDPVDH
+363 AQSQYGMKIPVSEAAP
-375 GGDEHAQQHGG
+375 GDLIFYAKN
-386 AHALAGQDDDG
+386 GQ
-397 EQAHE
+397 
-402 GGDHGE
+402 
-408 HHLPVARLA
+408 VY
-417 HAVLNDGGG
+417 
-426 QGAEEVPHHVERRGE
+426 HVVIYIGNGRTVE
-441 AVALGIDAH
+441 AASTRSGICS
-450 VGAQTDVHQHQAD
+450 
-463 GGGDAVPH
+463 
-471 AQRDRLNDLV
+471 
-481 PDVQHGQDDEHD
+481 
-493 ALDKDDAQGG
+493 
-503 LKGLQIAHAGQGHK
+503 
-517 VGHHHGKEAVQAHA
+517 
-531 GGHGEGLVGQEG
+531 
-543 HTEHAHGGREAGGHE
+543 
-558 HGVPKLLPVGAET
+558 HGVNYANAVWATRLLS
-571 GEQVGVQRDDVG
+571 
-583 HGHKGGQTG
+583 
-592 QDLGADVCAVL
+592 
-603 LQVKQL
+603 
-609 LHWDLLRFY
+609 

>member
-53 LREKNSDIANIK
+53 LREKNGDIANIK

-73 SISVAAAKMKT
+73 SISVAATKMKT

-213 AKLEKQKDAYAQQLA
+213 AKLEQQKDAYAQQLA

-266 GTGAGARNRTD
+266 GTGASGGIASDSYLKDPDCNPSQTTDVSGADIVAFAQQFVGNPYVWGGNSLTNGVD
-277 GIGQQGFL
+277 CSGFVHQVYAHFGISTPRYSQAFKSVGQPVSYQN
-285 HLGHIA
+285 IQ
-291 VLVHHA
+291 A
-297 GPGGGAHQ
+297 GDVVVYP
-305 GPDGVEHVDHA
+305 
-316 EGEDQGDGGEPAQL
+316 
-330 HKAGEVELEQG
+330 
-341 LGGHVSNRGHPA
+341 GHVAIYIGNGNIVEAQSTRA
-353 GGGQGGEGGA
+353 GITNSR
-363 AQYGDVPDPVDH
+363 PVNCH
-375 GGDEHAQQHGG
+375 TITAIR
-386 AHALAGQDDDG
+386 
-397 EQAHE
+397 
-402 GGDHGE
+402 
-408 HHLPVARLA
+408 RL
-417 HAVLNDGGG
+417 V
-426 QGAEEVPHHVERRGE
+426 
-441 AVALGIDAH
+441 
-450 VGAQTDVHQHQAD
+450 
-463 GGGDAVPH
+463 
-471 AQRDRLNDLV
+471 
-481 PDVQHGQDDEHD
+481 
-493 ALDKDDAQGG
+493 
-503 LKGLQIAHAGQGHK
+503 
-517 VGHHHGKEAVQAHA
+517 
-531 GGHGEGLVGQEG
+531 
-543 HTEHAHGGREAGGHE
+543 
-558 HGVPKLLPVGAET
+558 
-571 GEQVGVQRDDVG
+571 
-583 HGHKGGQTG
+583 
-592 QDLGADVCAVL
+592 
-603 LQVKQL
+603 
-609 LHWDLLRFY
+609 

>member
-53 LREKNSDIANIK
+53 LKAKNSDIANIK

-73 SISVAAAKMKT
+73 SITAAAARMKT

-115 EEQKQYD
+115 EEQNQYD

-213 AKLEKQKDAYAQQLA
+213 AKLEQQKDAYAQQLA

-266 GTGAGARNRTD
+266 GTGASGGIASDSYLKDPDCNPSQTTDVSGADIVAFAQQFVGNPYVWGGNSLTNGVD
-277 GIGQQGFL
+277 CSGFVHQVYAHFGISTPRYSQAFKSVGQPVSYQN
-285 HLGHIA
+285 IQ
-291 VLVHHA
+291 A
-297 GPGGGAHQ
+297 GDVVVYP
-305 GPDGVEHVDHA
+305 
-316 EGEDQGDGGEPAQL
+316 
-330 HKAGEVELEQG
+330 
-341 LGGHVSNRGHPA
+341 GHVAIYIGNG
-353 GGGQGGEGGA
+353 
-363 AQYGDVPDPVDH
+363 
-375 GGDEHAQQHGG
+375 
-386 AHALAGQDDDG
+386 
-397 EQAHE
+397 
-402 GGDHGE
+402 
-408 HHLPVARLA
+408 
-417 HAVLNDGGG
+417 NI
-426 QGAEEVPHHVERRGE
+426 GE
-441 AVALGIDAH
+441 AQSTRAGITNSRPVNCHTITAI
-450 VGAQTDVHQHQAD
+450 
-463 GGGDAVPH
+463 
-471 AQRDRLNDLV
+471 RRLV
-481 PDVQHGQDDEHD
+481 
-493 ALDKDDAQGG
+493 
-503 LKGLQIAHAGQGHK
+503 
-517 VGHHHGKEAVQAHA
+517 
-531 GGHGEGLVGQEG
+531 
-543 HTEHAHGGREAGGHE
+543 
-558 HGVPKLLPVGAET
+558 
-571 GEQVGVQRDDVG
+571 
-583 HGHKGGQTG
+583 
-592 QDLGADVCAVL
+592 
-603 LQVKQL
+603 
-609 LHWDLLRFY
+609 

>member
-53 LREKNSDIANIK
+53 LREKNGDIANIK

-73 SISVAAAKMKT
+73 SISAAAAKMKT

-115 EEQKQYD
+115 EEQNQYD

-213 AKLEKQKDAYAQQLA
+213 AKLEQQKDAYAQQLA

-266 GTGAGARNRTD
+266 GTGASGGIASDSYLKDPDCNPSQTTDVSGADIVAFAQQFVGNPYVWGGNSLTNGVD
-277 GIGQQGFL
+277 CSGFVHQVYAHFGISTPRYSQAFKSVGQPVSYQN
-285 HLGHIA
+285 IQ
-291 VLVHHA
+291 A
-297 GPGGGAHQ
+297 GDVVVYP
-305 GPDGVEHVDHA
+305 
-316 EGEDQGDGGEPAQL
+316 
-330 HKAGEVELEQG
+330 
-341 LGGHVSNRGHPA
+341 GHVAIYIGNGNIVEAQSTRA
-353 GGGQGGEGGA
+353 GITNSR
-363 AQYGDVPDPVDH
+363 PVNCH
-375 GGDEHAQQHGG
+375 TITAIR
-386 AHALAGQDDDG
+386 
-397 EQAHE
+397 
-402 GGDHGE
+402 
-408 HHLPVARLA
+408 RL
-417 HAVLNDGGG
+417 V
-426 QGAEEVPHHVERRGE
+426 
-441 AVALGIDAH
+441 
-450 VGAQTDVHQHQAD
+450 
-463 GGGDAVPH
+463 
-471 AQRDRLNDLV
+471 
-481 PDVQHGQDDEHD
+481 
-493 ALDKDDAQGG
+493 
-503 LKGLQIAHAGQGHK
+503 
-517 VGHHHGKEAVQAHA
+517 
-531 GGHGEGLVGQEG
+531 
-543 HTEHAHGGREAGGHE
+543 
-558 HGVPKLLPVGAET
+558 
-571 GEQVGVQRDDVG
+571 
-583 HGHKGGQTG
+583 
-592 QDLGADVCAVL
+592 
-603 LQVKQL
+603 
-609 LHWDLLRFY
+609 

>member
-53 LREKNSDIANIK
+53 LKAKNSDIANIK

-73 SISVAAAKMKT
+73 SISAAAAKMKT

-115 EEQKQYD
+115 EEQNQYD

-174 QNAVKKVEDWTMQLA
+174 QNAVKKVEDWTVQLA

-213 AKLEKQKDAYAQQLA
+213 AKLEQQKDAYAQQLA

-266 GTGAGARNRTD
+266 GTGASGGIASDSYLKDPDCNPSQTTDVSGADIVAFAQQFVGNPYVWGGNSLTNGVD
-277 GIGQQGFL
+277 CSGFVHLVYAHFGIGTPRYSQAFKSVGQPVSYQN
-285 HLGHIA
+285 IQ
-291 VLVHHA
+291 A
-297 GPGGGAHQ
+297 GDVVVYP
-305 GPDGVEHVDHA
+305 
-316 EGEDQGDGGEPAQL
+316 
-330 HKAGEVELEQG
+330 
-341 LGGHVSNRGHPA
+341 GHVAIYIGNGNIVEAQSTRA
-353 GGGQGGEGGA
+353 GITNSR
-363 AQYGDVPDPVDH
+363 PVNCH
-375 GGDEHAQQHGG
+375 TITAIR
-386 AHALAGQDDDG
+386 
-397 EQAHE
+397 
-402 GGDHGE
+402 
-408 HHLPVARLA
+408 RL
-417 HAVLNDGGG
+417 V
-426 QGAEEVPHHVERRGE
+426 
-441 AVALGIDAH
+441 
-450 VGAQTDVHQHQAD
+450 
-463 GGGDAVPH
+463 
-471 AQRDRLNDLV
+471 
-481 PDVQHGQDDEHD
+481 
-493 ALDKDDAQGG
+493 
-503 LKGLQIAHAGQGHK
+503 
-517 VGHHHGKEAVQAHA
+517 
-531 GGHGEGLVGQEG
+531 
-543 HTEHAHGGREAGGHE
+543 
-558 HGVPKLLPVGAET
+558 
-571 GEQVGVQRDDVG
+571 
-583 HGHKGGQTG
+583 
-592 QDLGADVCAVL
+592 
-603 LQVKQL
+603 
-609 LHWDLLRFY
+609 

>member
-9 TKNKICA
+9 TKNKICT

-53 LREKNSDIANIK
+53 LKAKNSDIANIK

-73 SISVAAAKMKT
+73 SITAAAARMKT

-115 EEQKQYD
+115 EEQNQYD

-266 GTGAGARNRTD
+266 GTGASGGIASDSYLKDPDCNPSQTTDVSGADIVAFAQQFVGNPYVWGGNSLTNGVD
-277 GIGQQGFL
+277 CSGFVHQVYAHFGISTPRYSQAFKSVGQPVSYQN
-285 HLGHIA
+285 IQ
-291 VLVHHA
+291 A
-297 GPGGGAHQ
+297 GDVVVYP
-305 GPDGVEHVDHA
+305 
-316 EGEDQGDGGEPAQL
+316 
-330 HKAGEVELEQG
+330 
-341 LGGHVSNRGHPA
+341 GHVAIYIGNGNIVEAQSTRA
-353 GGGQGGEGGA
+353 GITNSR
-363 AQYGDVPDPVDH
+363 PVNCH
-375 GGDEHAQQHGG
+375 TITAIR
-386 AHALAGQDDDG
+386 
-397 EQAHE
+397 
-402 GGDHGE
+402 
-408 HHLPVARLA
+408 RL
-417 HAVLNDGGG
+417 V
-426 QGAEEVPHHVERRGE
+426 
-441 AVALGIDAH
+441 
-450 VGAQTDVHQHQAD
+450 
-463 GGGDAVPH
+463 
-471 AQRDRLNDLV
+471 
-481 PDVQHGQDDEHD
+481 
-493 ALDKDDAQGG
+493 
-503 LKGLQIAHAGQGHK
+503 
-517 VGHHHGKEAVQAHA
+517 
-531 GGHGEGLVGQEG
+531 
-543 HTEHAHGGREAGGHE
+543 
-558 HGVPKLLPVGAET
+558 
-571 GEQVGVQRDDVG
+571 
-583 HGHKGGQTG
+583 
-592 QDLGADVCAVL
+592 
-603 LQVKQL
+603 
-609 LHWDLLRFY
+609 

>member
-1 MHKKIHVK
+1 MHKRIHVK

-53 LREKNSDIANIK
+53 LKAKNSDIANIK

-73 SISVAAAKMKT
+73 SITAAAARMKT

-115 EEQKQYD
+115 EEQNQYD

-205 QGELKTLM
+205 QGELKILM
-213 AKLEKQKDAYAQQLA
+213 AKLEQQKDAYAQQLA

-266 GTGAGARNRTD
+266 GTGASGGIASDSYLKDPDCNPSQTTDVSGADIVAFAQQFVGNPYVWGGNSLTNGVD
-277 GIGQQGFL
+277 CSGFVHQVYAHFGISTPRYSQAFKSVGQPVSYQN
-285 HLGHIA
+285 IQ
-291 VLVHHA
+291 A
-297 GPGGGAHQ
+297 GDVVVYP
-305 GPDGVEHVDHA
+305 
-316 EGEDQGDGGEPAQL
+316 
-330 HKAGEVELEQG
+330 
-341 LGGHVSNRGHPA
+341 GHVAIYIGNGNIVEAQSTRA
-353 GGGQGGEGGA
+353 GITNSR
-363 AQYGDVPDPVDH
+363 PVNCH
-375 GGDEHAQQHGG
+375 TITAIR
-386 AHALAGQDDDG
+386 
-397 EQAHE
+397 
-402 GGDHGE
+402 
-408 HHLPVARLA
+408 RL
-417 HAVLNDGGG
+417 V
-426 QGAEEVPHHVERRGE
+426 
-441 AVALGIDAH
+441 
-450 VGAQTDVHQHQAD
+450 
-463 GGGDAVPH
+463 
-471 AQRDRLNDLV
+471 
-481 PDVQHGQDDEHD
+481 
-493 ALDKDDAQGG
+493 
-503 LKGLQIAHAGQGHK
+503 
-517 VGHHHGKEAVQAHA
+517 
-531 GGHGEGLVGQEG
+531 
-543 HTEHAHGGREAGGHE
+543 
-558 HGVPKLLPVGAET
+558 
-571 GEQVGVQRDDVG
+571 
-583 HGHKGGQTG
+583 
-592 QDLGADVCAVL
+592 
-603 LQVKQL
+603 
-609 LHWDLLRFY
+609 

>member
-53 LREKNSDIANIK
+53 LKAKNSDIANIK

-73 SISVAAAKMKT
+73 SITPAAARMKT

-115 EEQKQYD
+115 EEQNQYD

-213 AKLEKQKDAYAQQLA
+213 AKLEQQKDAYAQQLA

-266 GTGAGARNRTD
+266 GTGASGGIASDSYLKDPDCNPSQTTDVSGADIVAFAQQFVGNPYVWGGNSLTNGVD
-277 GIGQQGFL
+277 CSGFVHQVYAHFGISTPRYSQAFKSVGQPVSYQN
-285 HLGHIA
+285 IQ
-291 VLVHHA
+291 A
-297 GPGGGAHQ
+297 GDVVVYP
-305 GPDGVEHVDHA
+305 
-316 EGEDQGDGGEPAQL
+316 
-330 HKAGEVELEQG
+330 
-341 LGGHVSNRGHPA
+341 GHVAIYIGNGNIVEAQSTRA
-353 GGGQGGEGGA
+353 GITNSR
-363 AQYGDVPDPVDH
+363 PVNCH
-375 GGDEHAQQHGG
+375 TITAIR
-386 AHALAGQDDDG
+386 
-397 EQAHE
+397 
-402 GGDHGE
+402 
-408 HHLPVARLA
+408 RL
-417 HAVLNDGGG
+417 V
-426 QGAEEVPHHVERRGE
+426 
-441 AVALGIDAH
+441 
-450 VGAQTDVHQHQAD
+450 
-463 GGGDAVPH
+463 
-471 AQRDRLNDLV
+471 
-481 PDVQHGQDDEHD
+481 
-493 ALDKDDAQGG
+493 
-503 LKGLQIAHAGQGHK
+503 
-517 VGHHHGKEAVQAHA
+517 
-531 GGHGEGLVGQEG
+531 
-543 HTEHAHGGREAGGHE
+543 
-558 HGVPKLLPVGAET
+558 
-571 GEQVGVQRDDVG
+571 
-583 HGHKGGQTG
+583 
-592 QDLGADVCAVL
+592 
-603 LQVKQL
+603 
-609 LHWDLLRFY
+609 

>member
-53 LREKNSDIANIK
+53 LKAKNSDIANIK

-73 SISVAAAKMKT
+73 SITAAAARMKT

-115 EEQKQYD
+115 EEQNQYD

-213 AKLEKQKDAYAQQLA
+213 AKLEQQKDAYAQQLA

-266 GTGAGARNRTD
+266 GTGASGGIASDSYLKDPDCNPSQTTDVSGADIVAFAQQFVGHPYVWGGNSLTNGVD
-277 GIGQQGFL
+277 CSGFVHQVYAHFGISTPRYSQAFKSVGQPVSYQN
-285 HLGHIA
+285 IQ
-291 VLVHHA
+291 A
-297 GPGGGAHQ
+297 GDVVVYP
-305 GPDGVEHVDHA
+305 
-316 EGEDQGDGGEPAQL
+316 
-330 HKAGEVELEQG
+330 
-341 LGGHVSNRGHPA
+341 GHVAIYIGNGNIV
-353 GGGQGGEGGA
+353 E
-363 AQYGDVPDPVDH
+363 AQSTRARITNSRPVNCH
-375 GGDEHAQQHGG
+375 TITAIR
-386 AHALAGQDDDG
+386 
-397 EQAHE
+397 
-402 GGDHGE
+402 
-408 HHLPVARLA
+408 RL
-417 HAVLNDGGG
+417 V
-426 QGAEEVPHHVERRGE
+426 
-441 AVALGIDAH
+441 
-450 VGAQTDVHQHQAD
+450 
-463 GGGDAVPH
+463 
-471 AQRDRLNDLV
+471 
-481 PDVQHGQDDEHD
+481 
-493 ALDKDDAQGG
+493 
-503 LKGLQIAHAGQGHK
+503 
-517 VGHHHGKEAVQAHA
+517 
-531 GGHGEGLVGQEG
+531 
-543 HTEHAHGGREAGGHE
+543 
-558 HGVPKLLPVGAET
+558 
-571 GEQVGVQRDDVG
+571 
-583 HGHKGGQTG
+583 
-592 QDLGADVCAVL
+592 
-603 LQVKQL
+603 
-609 LHWDLLRFY
+609 

>member
-53 LREKNSDIANIK
+53 LKAKNSDIANIK

-73 SISVAAAKMKT
+73 SITAAAAKMKT

-115 EEQKQYD
+115 EEQNQYD

-142 AILESN
+142 AILESD

-213 AKLEKQKDAYAQQLA
+213 AKLEQQKDAYAQQLA

-266 GTGAGARNRTD
+266 GTGASGGIASDSYLKDPDCNPSQTTDVSGADIVAFAQQFVGNPYVWGGNSLTNGVD
-277 GIGQQGFL
+277 CSGFVHQVYAHFGISTPRYSQAFKSVGQPVSYQN
-285 HLGHIA
+285 IQ
-291 VLVHHA
+291 A
-297 GPGGGAHQ
+297 GDVVVYP
-305 GPDGVEHVDHA
+305 
-316 EGEDQGDGGEPAQL
+316 
-330 HKAGEVELEQG
+330 
-341 LGGHVSNRGHPA
+341 GHVAIYIGNGNIVEAQSTRA
-353 GGGQGGEGGA
+353 GITNSR
-363 AQYGDVPDPVDH
+363 PVNCH
-375 GGDEHAQQHGG
+375 TITAIR
-386 AHALAGQDDDG
+386 
-397 EQAHE
+397 
-402 GGDHGE
+402 
-408 HHLPVARLA
+408 RL
-417 HAVLNDGGG
+417 V
-426 QGAEEVPHHVERRGE
+426 
-441 AVALGIDAH
+441 
-450 VGAQTDVHQHQAD
+450 
-463 GGGDAVPH
+463 
-471 AQRDRLNDLV
+471 
-481 PDVQHGQDDEHD
+481 
-493 ALDKDDAQGG
+493 
-503 LKGLQIAHAGQGHK
+503 
-517 VGHHHGKEAVQAHA
+517 
-531 GGHGEGLVGQEG
+531 
-543 HTEHAHGGREAGGHE
+543 
-558 HGVPKLLPVGAET
+558 
-571 GEQVGVQRDDVG
+571 
-583 HGHKGGQTG
+583 
-592 QDLGADVCAVL
+592 
-603 LQVKQL
+603 
-609 LHWDLLRFY
+609 

>member
-53 LREKNSDIANIK
+53 LKAKNSDIANIK

-73 SISVAAAKMKT
+73 SITAAAARMKT

-115 EEQKQYD
+115 EEQNQYD

-213 AKLEKQKDAYAQQLA
+213 AKLEQQKDAYAQQLA

-266 GTGAGARNRTD
+266 GTGASGGIASDSYLKDPDCNPSQTTDVSGADIVAFAQQFVGNPYVWGGNSLTNGVD
-277 GIGQQGFL
+277 CSGFVHQVYAHFGISTPRYSQAFKSVGQPVSYQN
-285 HLGHIA
+285 IQ
-291 VLVHHA
+291 A
-297 GPGGGAHQ
+297 GDVVVYP
-305 GPDGVEHVDHA
+305 
-316 EGEDQGDGGEPAQL
+316 
-330 HKAGEVELEQG
+330 
-341 LGGHVSNRGHPA
+341 GHVAIYIGNGNIVEAQSTRA
-353 GGGQGGEGGA
+353 GITNSR
-363 AQYGDVPDPVDH
+363 PVKCH
-375 GGDEHAQQHGG
+375 TITAIR
-386 AHALAGQDDDG
+386 
-397 EQAHE
+397 
-402 GGDHGE
+402 
-408 HHLPVARLA
+408 RL
-417 HAVLNDGGG
+417 V
-426 QGAEEVPHHVERRGE
+426 
-441 AVALGIDAH
+441 
-450 VGAQTDVHQHQAD
+450 
-463 GGGDAVPH
+463 
-471 AQRDRLNDLV
+471 
-481 PDVQHGQDDEHD
+481 
-493 ALDKDDAQGG
+493 
-503 LKGLQIAHAGQGHK
+503 
-517 VGHHHGKEAVQAHA
+517 
-531 GGHGEGLVGQEG
+531 
-543 HTEHAHGGREAGGHE
+543 
-558 HGVPKLLPVGAET
+558 
-571 GEQVGVQRDDVG
+571 
-583 HGHKGGQTG
+583 
-592 QDLGADVCAVL
+592 
-603 LQVKQL
+603 
-609 LHWDLLRFY
+609 

>member
-53 LREKNSDIANIK
+53 LKAKNSDIANIK

-73 SISVAAAKMKT
+73 STAAAARMKT

-115 EEQKQYD
+115 EEQNQYD

-213 AKLEKQKDAYAQQLA
+213 AKLEQQKDAYAQQLA

-266 GTGAGARNRTD
+266 GTGASGGIASDSYLKDPDCNPSQTTDVSGADIVAFAQQFVGNPYVWGGNSLTNGVD
-277 GIGQQGFL
+277 CSGFVHQVYAHFGISTPRYSQAFKSVGQPVSYQN
-285 HLGHIA
+285 IQ
-291 VLVHHA
+291 A
-297 GPGGGAHQ
+297 GDVVVYP
-305 GPDGVEHVDHA
+305 
-316 EGEDQGDGGEPAQL
+316 
-330 HKAGEVELEQG
+330 
-341 LGGHVSNRGHPA
+341 GHVAIYIGNGNIVEAQSTRA
-353 GGGQGGEGGA
+353 GITNSR
-363 AQYGDVPDPVDH
+363 PVNCH
-375 GGDEHAQQHGG
+375 TITAIR
-386 AHALAGQDDDG
+386 
-397 EQAHE
+397 
-402 GGDHGE
+402 
-408 HHLPVARLA
+408 RL
-417 HAVLNDGGG
+417 V
-426 QGAEEVPHHVERRGE
+426 
-441 AVALGIDAH
+441 
-450 VGAQTDVHQHQAD
+450 
-463 GGGDAVPH
+463 
-471 AQRDRLNDLV
+471 
-481 PDVQHGQDDEHD
+481 
-493 ALDKDDAQGG
+493 
-503 LKGLQIAHAGQGHK
+503 
-517 VGHHHGKEAVQAHA
+517 
-531 GGHGEGLVGQEG
+531 
-543 HTEHAHGGREAGGHE
+543 
-558 HGVPKLLPVGAET
+558 
-571 GEQVGVQRDDVG
+571 
-583 HGHKGGQTG
+583 
-592 QDLGADVCAVL
+592 
-603 LQVKQL
+603 
-609 LHWDLLRFY
+609 

>member
-213 AKLEKQKDAYAQQLA
+213 AKLEQQKDAYAQQLA

-266 GTGAGARNRTD
+266 GTGASG
-277 GIGQQGFL
+277 GIASDSYLKDPDCNPSQTTN
-285 HLGHIA
+285 
-291 VLVHHA
+291 V
-297 GPGGGAHQ
+297 GGA
-305 GPDGVEHVDHA
+305 DIVA
-316 EGEDQGDGGEPAQL
+316 
-330 HKAGEVELEQG
+330 
-341 LGGHVSNRGHPA
+341 
-353 GGGQGGEGGA
+353 
-363 AQYGDVPDPVDH
+363 Y
-375 GGDEHAQQHGG
+375 AQQFVGNHMY
-386 AHALAGQDDDG
+386 G
-397 EQAHE
+397 E
-402 GGDHGE
+402 
-408 HHLPVARLA
+408 
-417 HAVLNDGGG
+417 
-426 QGAEEVPHHVERRGE
+426 
-441 AVALGIDAH
+441 
-450 VGAQTDVHQHQAD
+450 
-463 GGGDAVPH
+463 
-471 AQRDRLNDLV
+471 
-481 PDVQHGQDDEHD
+481 
-493 ALDKDDAQGG
+493 
-503 LKGLQIAHAGQGHK
+503 
-517 VGHHHGKEAVQAHA
+517 
-531 GGHGEGLVGQEG
+531 
-543 HTEHAHGGREAGGHE
+543 
-558 HGVPKLLPVGAET
+558 ET
-571 GEQVGVQRDDVG
+571 V
-583 HGHKGGQTG
+583 
-592 QDLGADVCAVL
+592 
-603 LQVKQL
+603 
-609 LHWDLLRFY
+609 